1 MPSQRMPVRRKN
13 TVPRAPWEDLDLAS
27 CGTSVKTSFR
37 VSGRALATL
46 RQLADASATTMKC
59 VVDMIALELF
69 HPDAELR
76 TVIDEFI
83 ARGSVGHEAHR
94 KSQTVSA
101 MARTLIEK
109 KAGELDVSRDQV
121 FQQAILFRAA
131 MERYSTP
138 PGEKIVLARAE
149 LTSLLAATGQTEE
162 KIRALLGKDHWLA
175 TELRDLSGALL
186 TLSGNLDRARDQ
198 VEFHQPTAG

>member
-1 MPSQRMPVRRKN
+1 
-13 TVPRAPWEDLDLAS
+13 
-27 CGTSVKTSFR
+27 
-37 VSGRALATL
+37 
-46 RQLADASATTMKC
+46 MKC

-76 TVIDEFI
+76 TVLEEFI

-101 MARTLIEK
+101 MAKALIEK
-109 KAGELDVSRDQV
+109 KASELDVSRDQV

-138 PGEKIVLARAE
+138 PGDNIVLARAE
-149 LTSLLAATGQTEE
+149 LTSLLAATGQAEE
-162 KIRALLGKDHWLA
+162 RIRALLGKNHWLA
-175 TELRDLSGALL
+175 TELRDLSGTLL
-186 TLSGNLDRARDQ
+186 TLSGDLDRARDQ
-198 VEFHQPTAG
+198 AEYHGPRAG